1 MQFSGRKTKMK
12 KRIMSVISMMLVFLM
27 TTGSVS
33 AAWDGYAQSD
43 TENTATELID
53 MNSIFEVLKTGGNAN
68 SEYTQDGCK
77 YSIEWDLSIG
87 GTIAASAKFADWS
100 DYDKMTVWIYSEKAT
115 NDDFGI
121 VVDTERGN
129 SDGACYYMSQHKVDW
144 EGWKA
149 FKLPF
154 SGFTVSR
161 AADWAKVT
169 RFRLVCTGW
178 SMNSSG
184 ASAKLYIGKAFIE
197 KASVSS
203 LELNYDEDTIAK
215 AKAAMI
221 GGAAI
226 YKNSANAVA
235 DGEVKPIDP
244 NNASAKAYDE
254 NGIVMTPAA
263 LFENYFGAEMTANGN
278 EYQITCN
285 GKTVVCTA
293 DSDDCT
299 VDGVSQKLGA
309 AVKSKDGLLY
319 LPCADIAQIVGLY
332 TVTDK
337 GFAAVSTNEAVLA
350 LKRIAGVNELSEIVS
365 YMAAYIE
372 VKSDQ
377 VTNSDFDLVKSR
389 WKYGLVGSEQDND
402 MTDEDIAAKIESI
415 NDSGQAAWDSMIKK
429 SGATELFHGITTT
442 QSAHMT
448 TTYGYLQ
455 RMALAYGTSGAQLY
469 KDEKLRDDIIYGLD
483 WMYKNRYGEAEKT
496 GKGWRS
502 TSDYNWW
509 DWKIGSPAYLVNI
522 LMIMEDDLS
531 TSAIKNYLSLFDYLV
546 QIYYGAGSNALNTA
560 KLAIGSS
567 LLQGDAKRLLKAQAA
582 VESVYLYQDND
593 RNPASGNQNKNAQ
606 PKGEGFYTD
615 GSYIFHILHAMNA
628 TYGLEQFQ
636 ITGPFVSMFKDSIF
650 EVRNPQADNMVD
662 WIYNAFDPLV
672 YQGGF
677 FRMVKGRYPT
687 GLHTAGATFMGG
699 MLDCLDLLDDEDY
712 DRVAAII
719 KSQYEQEKNISVNSQ
734 LSLAQVIKLKEVL
747 EGDTEARGVQKAN
760 HVYYN
765 EDKVSHKT
773 DNFGMGVSMSS
784 SRIFNYESIN
794 GQNLTGWY
802 ISDGM
807 TEYYTQGDTLQ
818 SSDTYWNSVN
828 PYRLPGVT
836 ADTQKR
842 KAVSINGGNAYLSSK
857 DFVGA
862 TNIDGKY
869 GTAAMYLESYHNDTD
884 FGKDNGSYGGKAPA
898 HDCNLEGK
906 KAWFM
911 FDNEV
916 VCLGSGINASNGVTV
931 ETTVDNKLATQTKVI
946 GEATEAVKYDIESAA
961 ASATPE
967 PQNTAENTIDGQF
980 TTKWAGMANDTIT
993 WDIGSNETLG
1003 YILLSFQNG
1012 TKRTQNFKLE
1022 VSADEKEWKE
1032 VFNGSSSGTTDG
1044 QEVFT
1049 LGDSTAR
1056 FVRLTNYGN
1065 STGGE
1070 WISLTTAE
1078 IYAPNADG
1086 TEGLPKKNI
1095 YGADKFIVDNHEIE
1109 LTDTPS
1115 SLDGPVWAHFEN
1127 VGGYYFPNGGNL
1139 FAGYTN
1145 SANSFMELWFDHGV
1159 NPVDASYAYTLLP
1172 GLDSAATRAYAINPD
1187 TEILINTDKI
1197 QAVREKTLGV
1207 TGIVFWE
1214 AGTFEGVTAD
1224 KPMIVMIKDDGSG
1237 SVLLSA
1243 CDPTQLL
1250 TEAHITLD
1258 GRYITVSCDEL
1269 MTVTDGSETDIEID
1283 FSNSDGRTFEAALE
1297 RRTAL

>member
-1 MQFSGRKTKMK
+1 MQFSGKKTKTK
-12 KRIMSVISMMLVFLM
+12 KRHMTVISILLMFLM
-27 TTGSVS
+27 TTGSAS
-33 AAWDGYAQSD
+33 AAWDGYVESD
-43 TENTATELID
+43 TAETAVDLLDT
-53 MNSIFEVLKTGGNAN
+53 NSIFEITKTGGKAN
-68 SEYTQDGCK
+68 SQYKLDGCK
-77 YSIEWDLSIG
+77 YSIEWDLSSG
-87 GTIAASAKFADWS
+87 GTVATNAKFSDWS
-100 DYDKMTVWIYSEKAT
+100 DYDKLTVWIYSEKAT

-121 VVDTERGN
+121 VIDTERGN
-129 SDGACYYMSQHKVDW
+129 SDGACYYMSQQKVNWD
-144 EGWKA
+144 GWKA

-154 SGFTVSR
+154 SGLTVSR

-178 SMNSSG
+178 SMNSNG
-184 ASAKLYIGKAFIE
+184 ATAKLYIGKAFIE
-197 KASVSS
+197 KASTSS
-203 LELNYDEDTIAK
+203 LDLNYDEDTIAK
-215 AKAAMI
+215 AKAAMS

-226 YKNSANAVA
+226 YKGSANTVA
-235 DGEVKPIDP
+235 DGEVKAIDP
-244 NNASAKAYDE
+244 NNAEAKAIVE
-254 NGIVMTPAA
+254 NEIVLAPSA
-263 LFENYFGAEMTANGN
+263 LFVNCLGAELSTTGS
-278 EYQITCN
+278 EYKITCN
-285 GKTVVCTA
+285 GKTVVCSA
-293 DSDDCT
+293 DSADYT
-299 VDGVSQKLGA
+299 VDGVSQKFGT
-309 AVKSKDGLLY
+309 AVRQKDGVIY
-319 LPCADIAQIVGLY
+319 LPCAEIAQAFGLY
-332 TVTDK
+332 AVTDK
-337 GFAAVSTNEAVLA
+337 GFAAVSANEAVLA

-365 YMAAYIE
+365 YMAAYID
-372 VKSDQ
+372 VKSTQ
-377 VTNSDFDLVKSR
+377 VTNEDFDLVKSR
-389 WKYGLVGSEQDND
+389 WKYSLVGSEQDND
-402 MTDEDIAAKIESI
+402 TTDEDIAKKIEAI
-415 NDSGQAAWDSMIKK
+415 NADGQNAWNSMIKK
-429 SGATELFHGITTT
+429 SGTKELFNGIITT

-448 TTYGYLQ
+448 STYGYLQ
-455 RMALAYGTSGAQLY
+455 RMALAYGTSGTKLY
-469 KDEKLRDDIIYGLD
+469 KNEKLRDDIIYGLD
-483 WMYKNRYGEAEKT
+483 WMNKNRYGEAERT
-496 GKGWRS
+496 GNGWRS

-509 DWKIGSPAYLVNI
+509 DWKIGSPTYLVNI
-522 LMIMEDDLS
+522 LMIMEDDL
-531 TSAIKNYLSLFDYLV
+531 TASAIKNYLSLFDYLV
-546 QIYYGAGSNALNTA
+546 QTYYGAGSNALNTA

-567 LLQGDAKRLLKAQAA
+567 LLQGDAKRLLRAQAA

-615 GSYIFHILHAMNA
+615 GSYVFHILHAMNA

-636 ITGPFVSMFKDSIF
+636 ITGPFVTMFKDSIF
-650 EVRNPQADNMVD
+650 EVRNPQADNVVD

-677 FRMVKGRYPT
+677 FRMVKGRYPN
-687 GLHTAGATFMGG
+687 GLHTAGAAFMGG
-699 MLDCLDLLDDEDY
+699 MLDTLDLLDEDDY
-712 DRVAAII
+712 NRVCAII
-719 KSQYEQEKNISVNSQ
+719 KAQYEQEKSIDLNNQ
-734 LSLAQVIKLKEVL
+734 LSLAQLVKLKSVL
-747 EGDTEARGVQKAN
+747 GGTVEARGVQRAN

-818 SSDTYWNSVN
+818 SSDKYWANIN
-828 PYRLPGVT
+828 PYRIPGVT
-836 ADTQKR
+836 ADTQER
-842 KAVSINGGNAYLSSK
+842 KAVSIDGGNAYLSSK

-869 GTAAMYLESYHNDTD
+869 GTAAMYLESYHNDSD
-884 FGKDNGSYGGKAPA
+884 FGRDNGSYGGKAPA

-916 VCLGSGINASNGVTV
+916 VCLGSGINASNGVSV
-931 ETTVDNKLATQTKVI
+931 ETTVDNKLSAETRVV
-946 GEATEAVKYDIESAA
+946 GDATEAVKYDIISVA

-967 PQNTAENTIDGQF
+967 PQNTAENTIDGLF
-980 TTKWAGMANDTIT
+980 TTKWAGKGNDTIT
-993 WDIGSNETLG
+993 WDIGSNESLG

-1012 TKRTQNFKLE
+1012 TKRTQDFKLE
-1022 VSADEKEWKE
+1022 VSADDKEWTE
-1032 VFNGSSSGTTDG
+1032 VFNGKSSGTTDG
-1044 QEVFT
+1044 QELFP
-1049 LGDSTAR
+1049 LGGGTAR

-1078 IYAPNADG
+1078 IYAPNEDG
-1086 TEGLPKKNI
+1086 SNSVPQKHI
-1095 YGADKFIVDNHEIE
+1095 FGADKFIVDNHEME

-1139 FAGYTN
+1139 FARYTDN
-1145 SANSFMELWFDHGV
+1145 PNSFMELWFDHGV

-1197 QAVREKTLGV
+1197 QAVREKTIGV

-1214 AGTFEGVTAD
+1214 PGTFEGITAD
-1224 KPMIVMIKDDGSG
+1224 EPMIVMIKDNGG
-1237 SVLLSA
+1237 SVMLSA

-1250 TEAHITLD
+1250 SEAHITLD
-1258 GRYITVSCDEL
+1258 GRYTAVSCDEL
-1269 MTVTDGSETDIEID
+1269 MTVTDGSETDIKID
-1283 FSNSDGRTFEAALE
+1283 FSNSDGRTYEATLE